1 MNLKFKNEFDRLT
14 AEQRLTAESESAN
27 LTQRLY
33 AYLEE
38 NESDFNFDL
47 DGKIESDEISN
58 LIPSDL
64 GKMTKDQI
72 ISVISEISQICD
84 DAKNRRYVETRKL
97 CHVAFDYFSSLN
109 LKNYS
114 VRKAV
119 LRFVIRYKNTKGF
132 SIQFQNETDENTVG
146 KIEYMSN
153 GKTAYVNFKNSR
165 FSLSGLRSSFNS
177 CDTANSVVKRANSAD
192 TFISEYD
199 VNEII
204 SFLFSKG
211 IDKIFLESNKTNK
224 AVLSNFLIGFGSNIE
239 KFKVAAKNFDTDK

>member
-1 MNLKFKNEFDRLT
+1 MNLKFKSEFDRLT

-33 AYLEE
+33 AFLEE

-109 LKNYS
+109 LKNYA

-132 SIQFQNETDENTVG
+132 SIQFQSETDENTVG

-177 CDTANSVVKRANSAD
+177 CDTANSVVKKANSTD
-192 TFISEYD
+192 TFINEYD
-199 VNEII
+199 VEEI
-204 SFLFSKG
+204 
-211 IDKIFLESNKTNK
+211 
-224 AVLSNFLIGFGSNIE
+224 VNFLISKNLDRITIESKKTDKNALSLFLLLCQSNIE
-239 KFKVAAKNFDTDK
+239 NFKVTAKNFDTDK